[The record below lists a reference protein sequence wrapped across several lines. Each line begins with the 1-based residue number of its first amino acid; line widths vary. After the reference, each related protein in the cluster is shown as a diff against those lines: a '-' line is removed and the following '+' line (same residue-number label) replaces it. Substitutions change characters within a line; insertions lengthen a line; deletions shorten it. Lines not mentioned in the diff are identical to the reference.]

1 MSASISD
8 IDRYLQSLETE
19 DAYRFVRTIKE
30 SEFEVT
36 QLVTRSF
43 PTKSAEREF
52 YAPYVHYLQQG
63 SCVAPSSKANQD
75 TAKCSAEQASKDGF
89 EQSADEPRKQSLAD
103 AHEEHGVDANAPRGT
118 NANAQPDADT
128 PTQCCADS
136 PTQVQQSLYNQA
148 FSNRF
153 VRKLIMRESPL
164 GDVYEKLFAA
174 QHQQNQCAYTPYL
187 PFIFECY
194 RNDSH
199 RVVIMQVI
207 DGPNLEQFM
216 RALPFEVR
224 VQQAQKLLPS
234 LCEAAREL
242 HEFSDHPI
250 IHRDISPDNIIV
262 CHDAAFLIDFGVAR
276 EYKENATHDTVCF
289 GTRIYAAPEQF
300 GYQQSSIRS
309 DVYGLG
315 MVLAYMLKGSEISA
329 VDVSMNFECL
339 DALFASE
346 HKREMGKRLVSV
358 ISKAVAFDP
367 KVRFGS
373 PHEFLHAFQEACSGA
388 AGSVVGLAGVTNCV
402 GDGTSADFGALALDS
417 ADGIAISTPNP
428 NASSTSTNTPN
439 LDTSSAIPN
448 TPNLDTSNTISNTS
462 RTNAK
467 STVMNSANPKGTR
480 ADTSATTAPTGSDA
494 SNAHGSR
501 HWFDHPYK
509 AVRVFCMLWNVCVFL
524 TWGFFSWAA
533 ICSGT
538 ISYLSTD
545 AQREVINRV
554 LLAGMLPL
562 CFTVW
567 GACLMFKPRW
577 FYSFR
582 LFHHW
587 RWWWNGV
594 VAFLALVVL
603 ISYVVIGYHA

>member
-63 SCVAPSSKANQD
+63 TCAASSSKTNQD
-75 TAKCSAEQASKDGF
+75 TAKCSAEQGTGDSR
-89 EQSADEPRKQSLAD
+89 EHSADEPPNQSPAD
-103 AHEEHGVDANAPRGT
+103 AREEHDADAGTKRNAS
-118 NANAQPDADT
+118 ANAQPDADA
-128 PTQCCADS
+128 PTQCCADA
-136 PTQVQQSLYNQA
+136 PTQAQSSLHNQA
-148 FSNRF
+148 FPNRF

-174 QHQQNQCAYTPYL
+174 QHQQDQCAYTPYL

-276 EYKENATHDTVCF
+276 EYKENAAHDTVCF

-367 KVRFGS
+367 KLRFAS
-373 PHEFLHAFQEACSGA
+373 PREFLNAFQAACLDTARGVVTPGGIGDGAGA
-388 AGSVVGLAGVTNCV
+388 AG
-402 GDGTSADFGALALDS
+402 DGTGADTGADTGKNVSADSASAGADASVGAGAGAGTGAS
-417 ADGIAISTPNP
+417 ASATC
-428 NASSTSTNTPN
+428 
-439 LDTSSAIPN
+439 TSSA
-448 TPNLDTSNTISNTS
+448 
-462 RTNAK
+462 NARGVG
-467 STVMNSANPKGTR
+467 SSPL
-480 ADTSATTAPTGSDA
+480 SATTTNRA
-494 SNAHGSR
+494 R
-501 HWFDHPYK
+501 HWFDHPR
-509 AVRVFCMLWNVCVFL
+509 AVVRVACMAWNVCVFL
-524 TWGFFSWAA
+524 VWGVFSWAA

-538 ISYLSTD
+538 VSYLATD
-545 AQREVINRV
+545 ASHEMINRV
-554 LLAGMLPL
+554 LLSGVLPL

-567 GACLMFKPRW
+567 AVCLAFKPRR
-577 FYSFR
+577 FYAVR
-582 LFHHW
+582 LFRHW

>member
-19 DAYRFVRTIKE
+19 DAYRFVRTIKT

-43 PTKSAEREF
+43 SSKSEEYAF
-52 YAPYVHYLQQG
+52 YAPYTYYLDQGKHTQFVHAGQQ
-63 SCVAPSSKANQD
+63 ASSKHSNKRNSQD
-75 TAKCSAEQASKDGF
+75 SRNEDFKK
-89 EQSADEPRKQSLAD
+89 
-103 AHEEHGVDANAPRGT
+103 AHEQGAKVVHDR
-118 NANAQPDADT
+118 
-128 PTQCCADS
+128 S
-136 PTQVQQSLYNQA
+136 

-164 GDVYEKLFAA
+164 GDVYEKLFSA
-174 QHQQNQCAYTPYL
+174 QHNQEHCVYTPHL

-207 DGPNLEQFM
+207 DGANLEQFM

-224 VQQAQKLLPS
+224 IQQAQKLLPS

-250 IHRDISPDNIIV
+250 IHRDISPDNIMI
-262 CHDAAFLIDFGVAR
+262 CRDAAFLIDFGVAR
-276 EYKENATHDTVCF
+276 EYKEDATHDTVCF

-315 MVLAYMLKGSEISA
+315 MVLAYMLKGSDISA

-339 DALFASE
+339 DSLFARA
-346 HKREMGKRLVSV
+346 HKRDMGKRLISV
-358 ISKAVAFDP
+358 IAKAVAFDP

-388 AGSVVGLAGVTNCV
+388 AGSVVGLAGVTSCV
-402 GDGTSADFGALALDS
+402 GDGAPAGFSEEAPNG
-417 ADGIAISTPNP
+417 ADGMGVDARVQTDSTNECNESIGAADGVCVGAPFKAGVEMNAYTGSAHVPSINTSGVNVSTAYAFNANNP
-428 NASSTSTNTPN
+428 SSTALNISTNTPHPN
-439 LDTSSAIPN
+439 ATSTAMS
-448 TPNLDTSNTISNTS
+448 
-462 RTNAK
+462 
-467 STVMNSANPKGTR
+467 SANPN
-480 ADTSATTAPTGSDA
+480 ATSANTSTITTIPTGSDVSTA
-494 SNAHGSR
+494 NDSR

-509 AVRVFCMLWNVCVFL
+509 AVRVVCMLWNVCVFL

-533 ICSGT
+533 ICGGT

-545 AQREVINRV
+545 TQHEVINRV
-554 LLAGMLPL
+554 LLAGILPL

-582 LFHHW
+582 LFRHW
-587 RWWWNGV
+587 RWWWNGIA
-594 VAFLALVVL
+594 AFLAFLVLVT
-603 ISYVVIGYHA
+603 YAVICNHA

>member
-52 YAPYVHYLQQG
+52 YTPYVHYLQQG

-75 TAKCSAEQASKDGF
+75 TAKCSAEQASKDAR
-89 EQSADEPRKQSLAD
+89 EHSADEPRKQSLAD
-103 AHEEHGVDANAPRGT
+103 AHEEHGVDANALRGT

-174 QHQQNQCAYTPYL
+174 QHQQDQCAYTPYL

-346 HKREMGKRLVSV
+346 HKREIGKRLVSV

-367 KVRFGS
+367 KLRFAS
-373 PHEFLHAFQEACSGA
+373 PREFLNAFQAACLGSASGAVTCSLAGDGAGA
-388 AGSVVGLAGVTNCV
+388 AGDGARDGA
-402 GDGTSADFGALALDS
+402 GDGACADTGENVSGAGASAGADTSECA
-417 ADGIAISTPNP
+417 TC
-428 NASSTSTNTPN
+428 
-439 LDTSSAIPN
+439 TSSANSRAVGSSP
-448 TPNLDTSNTISNTS
+448 LSTSS
-462 RTNAK
+462 A
-467 STVMNSANPKGTR
+467 NSA
-480 ADTSATTAPTGSDA
+480 
-494 SNAHGSR
+494 R
-501 HWFDHPYK
+501 HWFDHPR
-509 AVRVFCMLWNVCVFL
+509 AVVRVACMVWNVCVFL
-524 TWGFFSWAA
+524 VWGVFSWAA

-538 ISYLSTD
+538 VSYLATD
-545 AQREVINRV
+545 ASHEMINRV
-554 LLAGMLPL
+554 LLSGVLPL

-567 GACLMFKPRW
+567 AVCLAFKPRR
-577 FYSFR
+577 FYAVR
-582 LFHHW
+582 LFRHW

-603 ISYVVIGYHA
+603 ISYAVIGYHA

>member
-36 QLVTRSF
+36 QMVTRSF

-75 TAKCSAEQASKDGF
+75 PAKCSAEQASKDAR
-89 EQSADEPRKQSLAD
+89 EHSADEPRKQSLAD

-118 NANAQPDADT
+118 NANAQPDADA

-148 FSNRF
+148 FSNLF

-367 KVRFGS
+367 KLRFAS
-373 PHEFLHAFQEACSGA
+373 PREFLNAFQAACLGSASGAVTPGGIGDGAGA
-388 AGSVVGLAGVTNCV
+388 AGD
-402 GDGTSADFGALALDS
+402 GDGARDVAGDGARADTGENVSGAGASAGADATVVAGAGTGTGAS
-417 ADGIAISTPNP
+417 A
-428 NASSTSTNTPN
+428 NATC
-439 LDTSSAIPN
+439 
-448 TPNLDTSNTISNTS
+448 TSNTNS
-462 RTNAK
+462 RTVG
-467 STVMNSANPKGTR
+467 SSPL
-480 ADTSATTAPTGSDA
+480 SATTTNRA
-494 SNAHGSR
+494 R
-501 HWFDHPYK
+501 HWFDHPRV
-509 AVRVFCMLWNVCVFL
+509 AVRVACMAWNVCVFL
-524 TWGFFSWAA
+524 VWGVFSWAA

-538 ISYLSTD
+538 VSYLATD
-545 AQREVINRV
+545 TSHEMINRV
-554 LLAGMLPL
+554 LLSGMLPL

-567 GACLMFKPRW
+567 AVCLAFKPRR
-577 FYSFR
+577 FYAVR
-582 LFHHW
+582 LFRHW

>member
-52 YAPYVHYLQQG
+52 YVPYVHYLQQG
-63 SCVAPSSKANQD
+63 SCVAPASKANQD
-75 TAKCSAEQASKDGF
+75 TAKCSAEQSSKNGF
-89 EQSADEPRKQSLAD
+89 EQSAEEPRKQSLAD
-103 AHEEHGVDANAPRGT
+103 AREEHGADANAPRGT
-118 NANAQPDADT
+118 NANAQPDADERA
-128 PTQCCADS
+128 QRCADES
-136 PTQVQQSLYNQA
+136 IHVQSSLHNQA

-315 MVLAYMLKGSEISA
+315 MVLAYMLKGSDISA

-339 DALFASE
+339 DSLFARA
-346 HKREMGKRLVSV
+346 HKRDMGKRLVNV

-367 KVRFGS
+367 KLRFAS
-373 PHEFLHAFQEACSGA
+373 PREFLNAFQAACLGSASGVVTPGGIGDGAGA
-388 AGSVVGLAGVTNCV
+388 AGDGAGAA
-402 GDGTSADFGALALDS
+402 GDGDGADTGENVSGAGASAG
-417 ADGIAISTPNP
+417 
-428 NASSTSTNTPN
+428 
-439 LDTSSAIPN
+439 
-448 TPNLDTSNTISNTS
+448 
-462 RTNAK
+462 
-467 STVMNSANPKGTR
+467 
-480 ADTSATTAPTGSDA
+480 ADTSECATCTSSTNSRTVGSSPLSATTTNRA
-494 SNAHGSR
+494 R
-501 HWFDHPYK
+501 HWFDHPRA
-509 AVRVFCMLWNVCVFL
+509 AVRVACMAWNVCVFL
-524 TWGFFSWAA
+524 VWGVFSWAA

-538 ISYLSTD
+538 VSYLATD
-545 AQREVINRV
+545 ASHEMINRV
-554 LLAGMLPL
+554 LLSGMLPL

-567 GACLMFKPRW
+567 AVCLAFKPRR
-577 FYSFR
+577 FYAVR
-582 LFHHW
+582 LFRHW

-603 ISYVVIGYHA
+603 ISYVVIGYHT

>member
-1 MSASISD
+1 
-8 IDRYLQSLETE
+8 
-19 DAYRFVRTIKE
+19 
-30 SEFEVT
+30 
-36 QLVTRSF
+36 
-43 PTKSAEREF
+43 
-52 YAPYVHYLQQG
+52 
-63 SCVAPSSKANQD
+63 
-75 TAKCSAEQASKDGF
+75 
-89 EQSADEPRKQSLAD
+89 
-103 AHEEHGVDANAPRGT
+103 
-118 NANAQPDADT
+118 
-128 PTQCCADS
+128 
-136 PTQVQQSLYNQA
+136 
-148 FSNRF
+148 
-153 VRKLIMRESPL
+153 MRESPL

-174 QHQQNQCAYTPYL
+174 QHQQDQCAYTPYL

-367 KVRFGS
+367 KLRFAS
-373 PHEFLHAFQEACSGA
+373 PREFLNAFQAACLGSASGAVTSGGAGDGAGA
-388 AGSVVGLAGVTNCV
+388 AGDGALDAA
-402 GDGTSADFGALALDS
+402 GDGARADTGENVSGAGASAGADTSECA
-417 ADGIAISTPNP
+417 TC
-428 NASSTSTNTPN
+428 TTNTKAGAVGSSP
-439 LDTSSAIPN
+439 LSTSSA
-448 TPNLDTSNTISNTS
+448 
-462 RTNAK
+462 
-467 STVMNSANPKGTR
+467 NSA
-480 ADTSATTAPTGSDA
+480 
-494 SNAHGSR
+494 R
-501 HWFDHPYK
+501 HWFDHPRA
-509 AVRVFCMLWNVCVFL
+509 AVRVACMAWNVCVFL
-524 TWGFFSWAA
+524 VWGVFSWAA

-538 ISYLSTD
+538 VSYLATD
-545 AQREVINRV
+545 TSHEMINRV
-554 LLAGMLPL
+554 LLSGMLPL

-567 GACLMFKPRW
+567 AVCLAFKPRR
-577 FYSFR
+577 FYAVR
-582 LFHHW
+582 LFRHW

-594 VAFLALVVL
+594 VAFLALVVF

>member
-63 SCVAPSSKANQD
+63 TCVASSSNGHQD
-75 TAKCSAEQASKDGF
+75 SAKCSAEQGTEDSR
-89 EQSADEPRKQSLAD
+89 EHSADESPNQSPAD
-103 AHEEHGVDANAPRGT
+103 AREERDADAGT
-118 NANAQPDADT
+118 KRDASANAQPDTDT
-128 PTQCCADS
+128 PTQRCADS
-136 PTQVQQSLYNQA
+136 PTQVQSSLHNQA

-164 GDVYEKLFAA
+164 GDVYEKLFVA

-367 KVRFGS
+367 KLRFAS
-373 PHEFLHAFQEACSGA
+373 PREYLNAFQAACLGSVSGA
-388 AGSVVGLAGVTNCV
+388 VTPGGA
-402 GDGTSADFGALALDS
+402 GDGAGAASDGALDAAGDGARAGTGENVS
-417 ADGIAISTPNP
+417 AAG
-428 NASSTSTNTPN
+428 ASAGADTSECATC
-439 LDTSSAIPN
+439 TSSA
-448 TPNLDTSNTISNTS
+448 
-462 RTNAK
+462 NA
-467 STVMNSANPKGTR
+467 R
-480 ADTSATTAPTGSDA
+480 AVGSSPLSATTTNRA
-494 SNAHGSR
+494 R
-501 HWFDHPYK
+501 HWFDHPRV
-509 AVRVFCMLWNVCVFL
+509 AVRVACMAWNVCVFL
-524 TWGFFSWAA
+524 VWGVFSWAA

-538 ISYLSTD
+538 VSYLATD
-545 AQREVINRV
+545 ASHEMINRV
-554 LLAGMLPL
+554 LLSGVLPL

-567 GACLMFKPRW
+567 AVCLAFKPRR
-577 FYSFR
+577 FYAVR
-582 LFHHW
+582 LFRHW

>member
-63 SCVAPSSKANQD
+63 TSMASSSKTYQD
-75 TAKCSAEQASKDGF
+75 TAKCSAEQGAEDSR
-89 EQSADEPRKQSLAD
+89 EHSADEPRKQSLAD
-103 AHEEHGVDANAPRGT
+103 AHEEHGVDANAPRDT
-118 NANAQPDADT
+118 NANAQPDTDT
-128 PTQCCADS
+128 PTQRCADS

-216 RALPFEVR
+216 RSLPFEVR

-367 KVRFGS
+367 KLRFAS
-373 PHEFLHAFQEACSGA
+373 PREFLNAFQAACLGSASGAVTPGGIGDGAGA
-388 AGSVVGLAGVTNCV
+388 AGDGAGADTGADTGKNVSAAGASVGADATVGAGA
-402 GDGTSADFGALALDS
+402 SAS
-417 ADGIAISTPNP
+417 ATC
-428 NASSTSTNTPN
+428 
-439 LDTSSAIPN
+439 TSSAN
-448 TPNLDTSNTISNTS
+448 TRGVGSSPLSASS
-462 RTNAK
+462 A
-467 STVMNSANPKGTR
+467 NSA
-480 ADTSATTAPTGSDA
+480 
-494 SNAHGSR
+494 R
-501 HWFDHPYK
+501 HWFDHSRV
-509 AVRVFCMLWNVCVFL
+509 AVRVVCIFWNVCVFL

-538 ISYLSTD
+538 VSYLATD
-545 AQREVINRV
+545 ASHEMINRV
-554 LLAGMLPL
+554 LLSGMLPL

-567 GACLMFKPRW
+567 AVCLAFKPRR
-577 FYSFR
+577 FYAVR
-582 LFHHW
+582 LFSHW

>member
-1 MSASISD
+1 MSASMSD

-19 DAYRFVRTIKE
+19 DAYRFVRTIKT

-43 PTKSAEREF
+43 AGKSEECAF
-52 YAPYVHYLQQG
+52 YAPYTYYLDQGQHTQSVHTVQH
-63 SCVAPSSKANQD
+63 VSSKHVSKHSSQESRDKGSKKAY
-75 TAKCSAEQASKDGF
+75 EQVEKV
-89 EQSADEPRKQSLAD
+89 
-103 AHEEHGVDANAPRGT
+103 AHDR
-118 NANAQPDADT
+118 
-128 PTQCCADS
+128 S
-136 PTQVQQSLYNQA
+136 

-164 GDVYEKLFAA
+164 GDVYEKLFSA
-174 QHQQNQCAYTPYL
+174 QHNQEHCVYTPHL
-187 PFIFECY
+187 LFIFECY

-207 DGPNLEQFM
+207 DGANLEQFM

-224 VQQAQKLLPS
+224 IQQAQKLLPS

-250 IHRDISPDNIIV
+250 IHRDISPDNIMI
-262 CHDAAFLIDFGVAR
+262 CRDAAFLIDFGVAR

-315 MVLAYMLKGSEISA
+315 MVLAYMLKGSDISA

-339 DALFASE
+339 DSLFARA
-346 HKREMGKRLVSV
+346 HKRDMGKRLISV
-358 ISKAVAFDP
+358 ITKAVAFDP

-388 AGSVVGLAGVTNCV
+388 AGSVVGLAGVTSCV
-402 GDGTSADFGALALDS
+402 DDGTSADFGAPALDS
-417 ADGIAISTPNP
+417 ADSTTISTPNP

-439 LDTSSAIPN
+439 LDTSS
-448 TPNLDTSNTISNTS
+448 TISNTPHP
-462 RTNAK
+462 NAT
-467 STVMNSANPKGTR
+467 STAMNSANPKGTS

-494 SNAHGSR
+494 FTANGSR

-509 AVRVFCMLWNVCVFL
+509 AVRVLCMFWNVCVFL

-533 ICSGT
+533 ICGGT

-567 GACLMFKPRW
+567 GVCLMFKPRW

-582 LFHHW
+582 LLRHW
-587 RWWWNGV
+587 RWWWNGIAAFL
-594 VAFLALVVL
+594 AFLALVT
-603 ISYVVIGYHA
+603 YAVICNHA